1 MTVKQRFII
10 VKVLLGGFNNQKAMF
25 GASSGHSACMF
36 KGLFSIM
43 SKYIFNGEN
52 TRRRFQQGEGAFF
65 RHRETSRRFV
75 DSSIEYRPP

>member
-43 SKYIFNGEN
+43 SKYIFNVIELVGIVNQEKAI
-52 TRRRFQQGEGAFF
+52 RDF
-65 RHRETSRRFV
+65 ETSNSAKVCFQL
-75 DSSIEYRPP
+75 